1 MRSHR
6 VTVAGITAAAAAA
19 AVLAVAAPASA
30 APPTSPDCTVDKGRT
45 TCVTTTYA
53 TETWG
58 PTTTVGT
65 VDGSLPSRW
74 CLLNFGPQY
83 VYYGTANAVFHQT
96 VVTTTTIVRRGAV
109 KGNGPVLSRT
119 STTTPQGDPRYV
131 SGLVSCSDGPF

>member
-6 VTVAGITAAAAAA
+6 ATVPGITAACAA
-19 AVLAVAAPASA
+19 AVVLAGAAPASA
-30 APPTSPDCTVDKGRT
+30 APPTSPGCTSAKGQT

-53 TETWG
+53 TQTWG

-65 VDGSLPSRW
+65 SDGSLPAQW

-83 VYYGTANAVFHQT
+83 VYYGTANAVFAQT
-96 VVTTTTIVRRGAV
+96 VVTTTTVVRRGSV
-109 KGNGPVLSRT
+109 KGHGPVISRT
-119 STTTPQGDPRYV
+119 SVTTPGGDPYYV